1 MVKKVRVPKW
11 KPKRLWTPRQLAEL
25 SAEIEKLKQ
34 NVRAAEAARS
44 RTSLLGVRGLTPP
57 PARGEPAAPVK
68 SPTWTFGQPPRPTES
83 GRPRRVV

>member
-34 NVRAAEAARS
+34 NVQDSSTKIGPLGERLAALRQ
-44 RTSLLGVRGLTPP
+44 
-57 PARGEPAAPVK
+57 
-68 SPTWTFGQPPRPTES
+68 SPLILS
-83 GRPRRVV
+83 S

>member
-25 SAEIEKLKQ
+25 SAEIEKLK

-44 RTSLLGVRGLTPP
+44 RTVPQRL
-57 PARGEPAAPVK
+57 AR
-68 SPTWTFGQPPRPTES
+68 
-83 GRPRRVV
+83 

>member
-1 MVKKVRVPKW
+1 MVRKVRVPKW

-44 RTSLLGVRGLTPP
+44 RTVPQRL
-57 PARGEPAAPVK
+57 ARQV
-68 SPTWTFGQPPRPTES
+68 S
-83 GRPRRVV
+83 GSQH